1 MKDKQRKQD
10 IKWFT
15 VETDSKNL
23 NYTLKV
29 KGQVKNIQRVL
40 GLKSIRLKTKS
51 SKSASMKISS
61 REDSYKTEHTS
72 SWQSEDR

>member
-1 MKDKQRKQD
+1 MKDKKRKQD
-10 IKWFT
+10 IKRFT

-29 KGQVKNIQRVL
+29 KGHSKEK
-40 GLKSIRLKTKS
+40 LKSIRLKTKS
-51 SKSASMKISS
+51 SKSASMKINS